1 MENEPQKKQKYKI
14 IITIIVCLL
23 IGMIPG
29 YLLGANLNNNNTD
42 IVNDTEEVEEELE
55 EVEEETNEE
64 ENNQEDEIVSKEE
77 IEIQEKKEDT
87 KPQEKKEDIQKDE
100 SKTQEK
106 VEEKQKEEIPKA
118 PESSQ
123 KVETITGTNPVIN
136 LKNEC
141 FNSQVCTKEYILSNN
156 KKTIKIKIKKDTYSK
171 DLYINNDSIYYEDY
185 ILINQIA
192 LLDNNILVI
201 ETETKGPNGNNIER
215 SYLSDNLTI
224 LFENNILDL
233 REGYFKEDIT
243 AKEFTGYSYSLTCGN
258 QGGVKQSV
266 YKIKLI
272 SPNEISQNFI
282 SSNTIYVA
290 QC

>member
-14 IITIIVCLL
+14 VITIIICLL

-77 IEIQEKKEDT
+77 IEIQEKKED
-87 KPQEKKEDIQKDE
+87 IQKDE

-106 VEEKQKEEIPKA
+106 VEEKQKEEIPKE

-123 KVETITGTNPVIN
+123 KVETITGTNPVID

-201 ETETKGPNGNNIER
+201 ETETEGPNGNNIER
-215 SYLSDNLTI
+215 S
-224 LFENNILDL
+224 
-233 REGYFKEDIT
+233 
-243 AKEFTGYSYSLTCGN
+243 
-258 QGGVKQSV
+258 
-266 YKIKLI
+266 
-272 SPNEISQNFI
+272 
-282 SSNTIYVA
+282 
-290 QC
+290 